1 MDNLNKF
8 PDNFFISKNL
18 DRLSEHR
25 TDDDWVKD
33 KLINTQTFI
42 IPLSNLKVLLSDNDR
57 LKTVFLNPAFFNNLN
72 DNQEHFIFLGSIEE
86 KHYFCVNIE
95 DIGLS
100 QENLLLLGKF
110 HELRV
115 AAPLIEEENAGILGY
130 ARAMIYWHQNHRY
143 CGKCGY
149 PTQIKL
155 AGHKRICSNQKCGKE
170 HFPRTD
176 PAIIVLVNHGDKCL
190 LARQA
195 HWREGQYATIAGFV
209 EPGESL
215 EQAVAREVFE
225 ETGIGL
231 NKVWYRSS
239 QPWPFPTSIM
249 LGFRAE
255 SKNTEISLRDHEL
268 EDARWYSRDEIRNEL
283 KSGSLKLSPKVSISF
298 RLIEEWFDQIQAGE
312 LLDLLNGLSSS
323 YK

>member
-1 MDNLNKF
+1 M
-8 PDNFFISKNL
+8 SS
-18 DRLSEHR
+18 RLS
-25 TDDDWVKD
+25 
-33 KLINTQTFI
+33 
-42 IPLSNLKVLLSDNDR
+42 
-57 LKTVFLNPAFFNNLN
+57 
-72 DNQEHFIFLGSIEE
+72 G
-86 KHYFCVNIE
+86 
-95 DIGLS
+95 
-100 QENLLLLGKF
+100 
-110 HELRV
+110 
-115 AAPLIEEENAGILGY
+115 
-130 ARAMIYWHQNHRY
+130 
-143 CGKCGY
+143 
-149 PTQIKL
+149 
-155 AGHKRICSNQKCGKE
+155 
-170 HFPRTD
+170 
-176 PAIIVLVNHGDKCL
+176 AI
-190 LARQA
+190 
-195 HWREGQYATIAGFV
+195 TGFV

-225 ETGIGL
+225 ETGIVL